1 MAFVKIEEEAIAR
14 VNSLIL
20 NREIRNE
27 FALDGLKYA
36 I

>member
-20 NREIRNE
+20 NREIRNK